1 MNMDWQLF
9 EEAFWVML
17 LGMGI
22 VFSFLTLLV
31 LLLYGS
37 QWLFNRLEE
46 APPRVPGP
54 SNVEGEPVPELLV
67 AIASAVHRY
76 RSPR

>member
-1 MNMDWQLF
+1 MDWQLF

-31 LLLYGS
+31 LLMYGS
-37 QWLFNRLEE
+37 QWLFNRFEPTP
-46 APPRVPGP
+46 APSPAFPPTG
-54 SNVEGEPVPELLV
+54 GEIDPALLAAV
-67 AIASAVHRY
+67 ASAVHRF